1 MASVFSNGRPSAGLP
16 DTGRL
21 RLTTGETPVPR
32 AVEFNR
38 TAEPHERPLQP
49 PEQRSPNHCTPA
61 IYVLQSPPSGGNVI
75 GQRRA
80 INNPGLPNELIVVQE
95 KGGTMDKQQILRD
108 SNFGE
113 RVAEEESTQLEY
125 YFVETDQW
133 ARTYRGDVDVIYGP
147 KGSGKSALYSLLV
160 RRTNQLFDRGVMVVS
175 AEKPRGTPVFK
186 DLQQDPPTS
195 EEEFTGLWKLYFLT
209 LVSSVLRE
217 YDATSGSA
225 KTVNRYLADG
235 GLVQKERNLAQ
246 MLNSVFRYV
255 RQYFRPPNSVE
266 GKVHIDPATGLP
278 TGFGGKISFTEP
290 DSSVADVVSVDY
302 LLSESDAAL
311 KELGC
316 VLWVLLDRLDVAFAE
331 SPELEENA
339 LRALFRVY
347 LDIMDLEH
355 LCPKIFL
362 RTDIWK
368 RITSSG
374 FREASH
380 ITRNITIRW
389 DRNSLINLVVRRI
402 LKNLSI
408 RDAYDIQTE
417 DILSSI
423 DNQFAFFYRVFPQQV
438 DIGPNKSQTF
448 DWLLARAADGT
459 RETAP
464 RELIH
469 LLNAAR
475 DSQLRQHEI
484 GSTEDEGDELFSRT
498 ALRDALPE
506 VSRVRLQQTLY
517 AEYPNLRDR
526 IEALRGEK
534 TLQHPASLSRIW
546 GVASASATQIANTL
560 VDVGF
565 FEPRGTKADPQYW
578 IPFLYRDA
586 TETVQ
591 GTAD

>member
-1 MASVFSNGRPSAGLP
+1 
-16 DTGRL
+16 
-21 RLTTGETPVPR
+21 
-32 AVEFNR
+32 
-38 TAEPHERPLQP
+38 
-49 PEQRSPNHCTPA
+49 
-61 IYVLQSPPSGGNVI
+61 
-75 GQRRA
+75 
-80 INNPGLPNELIVVQE
+80 
-95 KGGTMDKQQILRD
+95 
-108 SNFGE
+108 
-113 RVAEEESTQLEY
+113 
-125 YFVETDQW
+125 
-133 ARTYRGDVDVIYGP
+133 
-147 KGSGKSALYSLLV
+147 
-160 RRTNQLFDRGVMVVS
+160 MVVS

-186 DLQQDPPTS
+186 DLQEDPPTS
-195 EEEFTGLWKLYFLT
+195 QQEFAALWKLYFLT
-209 LVSSVLRE
+209 LVSSVLKE
-217 YDATSGSA
+217 YGATSRSA
-225 KTVNRYLADG
+225 KTVNAYLADAG
-235 GLVQKERNLAQ
+235 FVREERNLPQ
-246 MLNSVFRYV
+246 ILSSVFRYV
-255 RQYFRPPNSVE
+255 RQYFRPPGSVE
-266 GKVHIDPATGLP
+266 GKVDIDPATGLP

-290 DSSVADVVSVDY
+290 ASSVADVVSVDQ
-302 LLSESDAAL
+302 LLCQSDAAL
-311 KELGC
+311 EELGG

-347 LDIMDLEH
+347 LDIMDLER

-380 ITRNITIRW
+380 ITRHITIRW
-389 DRNSLINLVVRRI
+389 DRNSLINLVVRRM
-402 LKNLSI
+402 LKNPSI
-408 RDAYDIQTE
+408 REAYEVQTE
-417 DILSSI
+417 DIVSSI
-423 DNQFAFFYRVFPQQV
+423 DNQFAFFYRVFPKQV

-459 RETAP
+459 KETAP

-484 GSTEDEGDELFSRT
+484 GSTEDEEDEIFSRT
-498 ALRDALPE
+498 ALREALPE

-526 IEALRGEK
+526 IEALKGEK

-546 GVASASATQIANTL
+546 GVDPAIAIDIANTL

-565 FEPRGTKADPQYW
+565 FEPRGTKGDPQYW